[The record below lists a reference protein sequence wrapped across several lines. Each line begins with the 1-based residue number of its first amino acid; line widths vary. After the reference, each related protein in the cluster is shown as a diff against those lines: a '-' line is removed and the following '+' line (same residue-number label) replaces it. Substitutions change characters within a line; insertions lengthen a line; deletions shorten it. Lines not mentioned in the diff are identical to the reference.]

1 VVSAFPDAPEA
12 VAGDDGVARKEVIN
26 RARRVAHEER
36 ADGIA
41 DDPDLGT

>member
-1 VVSAFPDAPEA
+1 LVGVLPDAPEA
-12 VAGDDGVARKEVIN
+12 VAGEDRVARKEVIN

-41 DDPDLGT
+41 ADPDPGT